1 MPDDDKRTVVVT
13 GGSRGIGRAI
23 CLSLA
28 GPDTRVYFNYFSPV
42 DPDAEKAAAD
52 ETEKLVADAGGS
64 AKGLSV
70 NVASKEEVVD
80 FFKKVIDETGRID
93 VLVNNAGIT
102 KDGFLVRMKESDWD
116 AVLDINLKGAFR
128 CIKIAARAMMKQ
140 RFGRII
146 NLASIVGVI
155 GNAGQANY
163 VASKAGI
170 IGLTK
175 TAARELASRSIT
187 VNAIAP
193 GFIETDMTA
202 SLPDDVKKAMLSQ
215 IPLGRAGKPEDIAS
229 VIAFLASEKA
239 SYITGQVIHV
249 SGGMYI

>member
-1 MPDDDKRTVVVT
+1 MTEQKERIVVVT

-23 CLSLA
+23 CIALA
-28 GPDTRVYFNYFSPV
+28 APSTSIYFNYFSPS
-42 DPDAEKAAAD
+42 DPDAEAAAAA
-52 ETEKLVADAGGS
+52 ETEKLVADAQGS
-64 AKGLSV
+64 ASSKSV
-70 NVASKEEVVD
+70 NIAKENEVID
-80 FFKKVIDETGRID
+80 FFKEIIDKTGRID

-102 KDGFLVRMKESDWD
+102 KDGLLVRMKEQDWD
-116 AVLDINLKGAFR
+116 AVLNINLKGAFT
-128 CIKIAARAMMKQ
+128 CTKIAAKIMMQQ
-140 RFGRII
+140 RYGRII
-146 NLASIVGVI
+146 NMASVVGVT

-163 VASKAGI
+163 SASKAGL

-175 TAARELASRSIT
+175 TAAKELASRGIT

-202 SLPDDVKKAMLSQ
+202 ALSEKARNAMLSQ
-215 IPLGRAGKPEDIAS
+215 VPLGRAGYPEDIAAA
-229 VIAFLASEKA
+229 VAFLASESA

>member
-1 MPDDDKRTVVVT
+1 MMDVDKRTVVVT

-23 CLSLA
+23 CLSFA
-28 GPDTRVYFNYFSPV
+28 GPDTRIYFNYFSPV

-52 ETEKLVADAGGS
+52 ETENLVADAKGS
-64 AKGLSV
+64 AIGLSV
-70 NVASKEEVVD
+70 NVASKEEVVE
-80 FFKKVIDETGRID
+80 FFKKVVDETGRID

-116 AVLDINLKGAFR
+116 AVLDINLKGVFR
-128 CIKIAARAMMKQ
+128 CIKITAKVMMKQ
-140 RFGRII
+140 RFGCII
-146 NLASIVGVI
+146 NLASIVGVT
-155 GNAGQANY
+155 GNPGQANY

-175 TAARELASRSIT
+175 TAAKELASRGIT

-202 SLPDDVKKAMLSQ
+202 SLPEVVKNLMLGQ

-229 VIAFLASEKA
+229 AVTFLASEKA
-239 SYITGQVIHV
+239 SYITGQIIHV